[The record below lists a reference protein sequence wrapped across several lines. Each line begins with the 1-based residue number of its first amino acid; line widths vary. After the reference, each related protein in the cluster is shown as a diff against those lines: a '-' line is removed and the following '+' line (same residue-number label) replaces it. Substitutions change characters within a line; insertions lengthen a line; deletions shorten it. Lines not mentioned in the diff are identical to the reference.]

1 MERLLTATPKRMSY
15 RKAWDYH
22 GIVMFFSRYIPHFQ
36 LYITTVSSA
45 RLPLD
50 VTNSIFLLPRGEKL
64 VLEVPHSHGSSEF
77 SPQSHGPF
85 GRLPSD
91 EPRVPICCQ

>member
-1 MERLLTATPKRMSY
+1 MKRLLTATPKRMSY

-22 GIVMFFSRYIPHFQ
+22 GIVMFFSRYIPHVQ

-50 VTNSIFLLPRGEKL
+50 VTNSIFLLPRGEKMGL
-64 VLEVPHSHGSSEF
+64 RSSTQPWFIRIFPTKTWSFRET
-77 SPQSHGPF
+77 SQ
-85 GRLPSD
+85 R
-91 EPRVPICCQ
+91 

>member
-1 MERLLTATPKRMSY
+1 MKRLLTATPKRMSY

-22 GIVMFFSRYIPHFQ
+22 GIIMFFSRYIPHVQ

-50 VTNSIFLLPRGEKL
+50 VTNSIFLLPRGEKW

-77 SPQSHGPF
+77 SPQRHGPF